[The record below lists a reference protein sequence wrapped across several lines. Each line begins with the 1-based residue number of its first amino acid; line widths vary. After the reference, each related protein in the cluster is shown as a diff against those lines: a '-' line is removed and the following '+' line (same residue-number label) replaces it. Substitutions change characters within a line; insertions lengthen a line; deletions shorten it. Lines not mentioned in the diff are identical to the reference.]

1 MNTNDLRE
9 IIKEKISEEKKTN
22 KLRNQLADS
31 VEQKIA
37 ANTIEFIKNYLSVT
51 PDLIDKVFV
60 VAQQKNLLPQFQ
72 PIFNEVFN
80 YWIVEYDFIP
90 DNQGMAGICDD
101 AYMSLSLMDL
111 IANTKVPGQ
120 GKVLL
125 EQFNLEEMNNNMRIL
140 LGPNITSQLN
150 VTVNATYQSVNIQ
163 NSLSS
168 LINMVVGGMSFG
180 SPIMGMQ
187 NMIDQ
192 YRIED
197 EVNIKLGAM
206 GIF

>member
-1 MNTNDLRE
+1 
-9 IIKEKISEEKKTN
+9 
-22 KLRNQLADS
+22 
-31 VEQKIA
+31 
-37 ANTIEFIKNYLSVT
+37 
-51 PDLIDKVFV
+51 
-60 VAQQKNLLPQFQ
+60 
-72 PIFNEVFN
+72 
-80 YWIVEYDFIP
+80 
-90 DNQGMAGICDD
+90 
-101 AYMSLSLMDL
+101 
-111 IANTKVPGQ
+111 
-120 GKVLL
+120 
-125 EQFNLEEMNNNMRIL
+125 MRIL